1 MKKYTYN
8 FEVKDL
14 LTQFVAAFDDTVIK
28 RYNKEREAEQ
38 EIAVRY
44 VMAPKQRIM
53 YDIVNKAQNLKLPV
67 VSIDLASISY
77 DTDRVFNKLDG
88 FDNYGEET
96 ASAINTPVPVNLEVN
111 MSILCRYM
119 SDMDQIL
126 VNFIPYTN
134 PYIVLAWREPVDQA
148 LLSAGEV
155 PFDPIEIRSEVLW
168 SQNISMNTPK
178 DTTYSEKFRIV
189 ADTSFTIK
197 GWMFRNKNETSNP
210 IYFIDT
216 NFIDA
221 SKGYNFAPALT
232 AIDYDSFSAS
242 LSEDTNVE
250 TISLSGYPFTDSVFY
265 NASGSPIPVNSAVT
279 ITTQAKD
286 LNKGTFT
293 LIGQNYNETEFVLL
307 SSTSALTD
315 TLTSVDTRY
324 TGTIDGYLLPL
335 SSYTVMSDTV
345 MNVNLSDLNTP
356 GTFQV
361 VVKNPAGWTSTG
373 DLSGVSFTTE

>member
-8 FEVKDL
+8 FEIKDL
-14 LTQFVAAFDDTVIK
+14 LTQFVAAFDDTIIK
-28 RYNKEREAEQ
+28 RYNKNREAEQ

-67 VSIDLASISY
+67 VSIDLASVSY

-88 FDNYGEET
+88 FDNYGEST
-96 ASAINTPVPVNLEVN
+96 ASNINTPVPVNLEVN

-119 SDMDQIL
+119 SDMDQIIS
-126 VNFIPYTN
+126 NFVPYAN

-155 PFDPIEIRSEVLW
+155 PFNPIEIRSEVLW

-178 DTTYSEKFRIV
+178 DSTYSEKFRIT

-197 GWMFRNKNETSNP
+197 GWLFRSKNETSNP

-216 NFIDA
+216 NFINTAPDY
-221 SKGYNFAPALT
+221 SYNAALT
-232 AIDYDSFSAS
+232 SLDYDTFSNS
-242 LSEDTNVE
+242 LTADADIE
-250 TISLSGYPFTDSVFY
+250 TVSLSGYPTTSTVFY
-265 NASGSPIPVNSAVT
+265 NASGYPMPIDSPVT
-279 ITTQAKD
+279 ITSQAKQ
-286 LNKGTFT
+286 LNKANFT
-293 LIGQNYNETEFVLL
+293 LIGENYDETEFVLL

-315 TLTSVDTRY
+315 TLTSVPTTY
-324 TGTIDGYLLPL
+324 TGTIEGYLLPL

-345 MNVNLSDLNTP
+345 MNINLSNLNTS

-373 DLSGVSFTTE
+373 DLSGVSFTTA

>member
-1 MKKYTYN
+1 LKKYTYN

-126 VNFIPYTN
+126 ANFIPYTN